1 MDMSFGKLGEAK
13 PFGDLVS
20 LEGLSNHDFKGAEV
34 QLLVKGQTYVAD
46 FTGHV
51 GLVVD
56 PAQLA
61 QFRAGAV
68 TNGTTRVEILIQEY
82 MADGVGADIGR
93 ITTVRDPNRVPP
105 PSTLTAIAPGRPFP
119 AILDF
124 LLNLHVTIPNLLPR
138 ITLRNKTSKPGAA
151 ILRNPN
157 VTNFPPDND
166 VYQLVE
172 PIELE
177 DVNNPG
183 PVLATIRTFPV
194 TFDPAPRVPT
204 IQSFPLTVNPQSP

>member
-51 GLVVD
+51 GFLVD
-56 PAQLA
+56 PARLA

-68 TNGTTRVEILIQEY
+68 TNGVTRVELLIQEHVV
-82 MADGVGADIGR
+82 DGVGAQIGP
-93 ITTVRDPNRVPP
+93 ITIRMDPDRVPP
-105 PSTLTAIAPGRPFP
+105 PSTLTAITPGKPFP
-119 AILDF
+119 AILDIPH
-124 LLNLHVTIPNLLPR
+124 NIHVTIPSLLSFL
-138 ITLRNKTSKPGAA
+138 TLRNKPNPWPA
-151 ILRNPN
+151 ILRHPN
-157 VTNFPPDND
+157 VNHFPPQGG
-166 VYQLVE
+166 VYNLVY

-177 DVNNPG
+177 DVNHPG
-183 PVLATIRTFPV
+183 PVLATIQTFPV
-194 TFDPAPRVPT
+194 TV
-204 IQSFPLTVNPQSP
+204 SPLLP